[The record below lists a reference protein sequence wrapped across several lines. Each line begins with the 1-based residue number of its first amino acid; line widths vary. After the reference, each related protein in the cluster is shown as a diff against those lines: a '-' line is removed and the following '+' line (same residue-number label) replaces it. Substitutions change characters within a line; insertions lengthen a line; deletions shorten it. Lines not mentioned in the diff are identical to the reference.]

1 MKIRLLQSMALLGN
15 ISRLS
20 HKLIQKCNSI
30 YCKVWVIVPMM
41 TPQILYMKNFCLG
54 LQTLRLVNDTNWEQ
68 TGSSCHFHICGEQM
82 NNNSI

>member
-1 MKIRLLQSMALLGN
+1 MKIRSLQSMALLGN

-30 YCKVWVIVPMM
+30 YCKVWDIVPMM

-54 LQTLRLVNDTNWEQ
+54 LPTFRLVNDTIAQN
-68 TGSSCHFHICGEQM
+68 FHCFNYCDWTEC
-82 NNNSI
+82 